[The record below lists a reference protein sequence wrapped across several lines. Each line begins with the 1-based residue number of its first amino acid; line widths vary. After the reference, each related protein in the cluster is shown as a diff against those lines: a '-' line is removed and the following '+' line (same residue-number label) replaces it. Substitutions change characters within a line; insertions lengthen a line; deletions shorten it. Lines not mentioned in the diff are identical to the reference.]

1 MGIVNRWY
9 EILKLLL
16 AHDQLTLED
25 FQRNFSFTPHTLK
38 NSIKL
43 LNEEL
48 AGVAHIHHQQNHY
61 SLRIYDFE
69 QLDRI
74 MSGSLKQESDFNSS
88 SKRIAYILK
97 ELIFSD
103 DYRVITNIAEDLSV
117 SRNTVNSDLRTA
129 RQMLESYDVTI
140 ESLTSKGIRLIGDV
154 LDKRLVYY
162 NLVQDY
168 FPYQFLEEKAI
179 NQILMIQDEH
189 RMSKET
195 TTLLMKTIDILVGSI
210 QFGSYLEHPIMNFSN
225 HMENTEVF
233 NSIIHFVETYYSISL
248 SQYEQD
254 FLSFPLN
261 LNNINR
267 NNHQLE
273 HGEAPYLQQI
283 FNNMLDRIQQSFM
296 VDIDRQFLYTEM
308 SIHLLYLINR
318 SVFRIKPNEMFFGEI
333 EKKYPFSYE
342 IAKVAASSIEKD
354 IDRHIYLTEVDY
366 LTLYFEMTLRRTTH
380 RQSLNVAIISN
391 TGHGTANIIRRQI
404 ERVVGDGTK
413 FTQFSE
419 DNYLNADLTQFF
431 VIFTTIPLQQTPDA
445 VPVIRIANIFSDQWL
460 NEQLQKVKATNSK
473 LINSML
479 FELYHLDPVQDYITK
494 LLFMI
499 EELQSVGLV
508 DEEFKERILQREGK
522 QATVFDNGIAFPH
535 AINTKSDKITLILGV
550 CGPDYQV
557 NGEDVNL
564 IILLAVPKVLSDENE
579 TKLFELYDVIFR
591 MATEVNFKEE
601 ICQLEDKAAFIDYIE
616 NRRLSL

>member
-179 NQILMIQDEH
+179 NQIVMIQDEH

-296 VDIDRQFLYTEM
+296 IDIDRQFLYTEM

>member
-225 HMENTEVF
+225 HMENTEIF

>member
-225 HMENTEVF
+225 HMENTEIF

-296 VDIDRQFLYTEM
+296 IDIDRQFLYTEM